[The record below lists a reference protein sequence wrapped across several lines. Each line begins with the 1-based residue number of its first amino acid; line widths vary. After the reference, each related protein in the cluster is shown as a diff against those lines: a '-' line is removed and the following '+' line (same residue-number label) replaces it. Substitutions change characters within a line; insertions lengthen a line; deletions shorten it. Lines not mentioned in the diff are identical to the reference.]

1 MTAFELTICIL
12 SAFAVGCWTVLFYK
26 IWEVLRGGFIDI
38 GFWLEMLTRRY

>member
-26 IWEVLRGGFIDI
+26 LWEAAREGFGHIA
-38 GFWLEMLTRRY
+38 FWLEMLARRP